1 MSRAEVAQ
9 LHALQQVDL
18 EIERATAET
27 EALQH
32 TLASDP
38 TAGAKAAEARSARAA
53 RAAGE
58 KVRAAEETLAETR
71 ERLARQEGRLYGGQV
86 GAKDLAKAQAE
97 IEHLRGLVATQ
108 EDAVLVLM
116 LESEEAQAAAQTRRD
131 ELAGA
136 VEAREHEHA
145 DAAAKLEQASM
156 RLERLRAERGAQAQ
170 RCEPAL
176 LDTYERVRRAHGGR
190 AVAEVQGGVC
200 SACRVTLT
208 PATLQRARTST
219 SLPLCDN
226 CGRILH
232 LV

>member
-9 LHALQQVDL
+9 LHALQQLDL

-27 EALQH
+27 EALQRS
-32 TLASDP
+32 LAADP
-38 TAGAKAAEARSARAA
+38 AATAQAADTRSARTA

-71 ERLARQEGRLYGGQV
+71 ERLARQEGRLYAGQV
-86 GAKDLAKAQAE
+86 GAKDIAKAQAE
-97 IEHLRGLVATQ
+97 IEHLRGLIATQ
-108 EDAVLVLM
+108 EDALLALM
-116 LESEEAQAAAQTRRD
+116 LEAEAAQATAEARHQ
-131 ELAGA
+131 ELARA

-145 DAAAKLEQASM
+145 DAATKLEQASA
-156 RLERLRAERGAQAQ
+156 RVERLRGERGAQAQ
-170 RCEPAL
+170 RCAPTL
-176 LDTYERVRRAHGGR
+176 LDTYERLRRSHAGR

-200 SACRVTLT
+200 SGCRVTLT
-208 PATLQRARTST
+208 PAALQRARTST